1 MNGTLPE
8 PVRDVVLLVARLI
21 LGVVLFAHGWQ
32 KLVIYGIAGT
42 RTQFE
47 AMGIPLAIV
56 SSSFVSF
63 VEFVGGALMIF
74 GALVPVVVVL
84 HLVVM
89 IGAASF
95 VHVSHGIFAVDGGWE
110 LVGVIAA
117 CELMLGACGAGR
129 FSVDRLV
136 LDRRQHTA
144 IGPPAAVKSAEK
156 SAVTSAGRP
165 AESSAGTAEHADVE
179 APTSVFLAVKVKGS
193 GSSAQSSAPVFPEP
207 SEQPGVRARRV
218 PRPITPLQGRDGSRR
233 PDPRRLDRSDD
244 SAGQ

>member
-8 PVRDVVLLVARLI
+8 PVRDVVLLVARLV

-63 VEFVGGALMIF
+63 VEFVGRVLVVF
-74 GALVPVVVVL
+74 GFLVPVVVVL
-84 HLVVM
+84 LLVVM

-110 LVGVIAA
+110 LVGVIAT

-136 LDRRQHTA
+136 LDRRRRTS
-144 IGPPAAVKSAEK
+144 IGRPAAVKSAVKSAEE
-156 SAVTSAGRP
+156 SAVTSGGWG
-165 AESSAGTAEHADVE
+165 AESSAGAAEHADVE
-179 APTSVFLAVKVKGS
+179 AATSVFRAVKVDGS
-193 GSSAQSSAPVFPEP
+193 CLSAQSTAPVFPESP
-207 SEQPGVRARRV
+207 GSSEQPGVRARRV

-233 PDPRRLDRSDD
+233 PDP
-244 SAGQ
+244 

>member
-1 MNGTLPE
+1 
-8 PVRDVVLLVARLI
+8 
-21 LGVVLFAHGWQ
+21 
-32 KLVIYGIAGT
+32 
-42 RTQFE
+42 
-47 AMGIPLAIV
+47 MGIPLAIV

-63 VEFVGGALMIF
+63 VEFVGGVLMIF

-129 FSVDRLV
+129 FSVDRWV
-136 LDRRQHTA
+136 LDRRRHTT
-144 IGPPAAVKSAEK
+144 IGRPAAVKSAEKSAEK
-156 SAVTSAGRP
+156 SAVTSAGWA
-165 AESSAGTAEHADVE
+165 AESSAGAAEHADVE
-179 APTSVFLAVKVKGS
+179 AATSVFRAVKVDGS
-193 GSSAQSSAPVFPEP
+193 GLSAQSSAPVFPESP
-207 SEQPGVRARRV
+207 GSSEQVGVRARRA
-218 PRPITPLQGRDGSRR
+218 PRPIPPLRARDGKRR